1 MVGPLAS
8 ATCQETGAIHSD
20 TVLTPAPE
28 EWTAGHANA
37 WKRIKWSDNTS
48 ADFWAFVILALFL
61 LLVVLPWLIRHPP
74 PDHHPGDAGRLGDQ
88 PRRVEGLRDVPEPV

>member
-1 MVGPLAS
+1 VIRGSRKRL
-8 ATCQETGAIHSD
+8 
-20 TVLTPAPE
+20 
-28 EWTAGHANA
+28 
-37 WKRIKWSDNTS
+37 KRIKWSDNTS